1 MLLGLSL
8 VAPPGPVMAVMA
20 AASVQGRTK
29 ESIRTALGAITGD
42 AIWLLLVTAG
52 FVAVLRH
59 HPKIIGGLGIAG
71 GGLLLWMAWD
81 GFMSTRRGLQTS
93 TLRGSYKLGLV
104 TVLSSPF
111 SFAWW
116 LASGPIVIASLQA
129 PGIAGLFAS
138 LLIYTFLFTYALHW
152 LGARFRQ
159 TAAVVGYL
167 GAAILAFFGVFFARE
182 GVRLLFA

>member
-1 MLLGLSL
+1 
-8 VAPPGPVMAVMA
+8 MAVMA
-20 AASVQGRTK
+20 SESVQGHKR

-42 AIWLLLVTAG
+42 AIWLLLATAG

-59 HPKIIGGLGIAG
+59 HPKIIGALGIAG

-81 GFMSTRRGLQTS
+81 AFIATRRGLQTS

-138 LLIYTFLFTYALHW
+138 LFAYTVLFTYALHW
-152 LGARFRQ
+152 LGTRFRR
-159 TAAVVGYL
+159 TATIVGYV